1 MSLIQRDVCSLIYE
15 QRWAA
20 LATTGSDGPTASM
33 VAYAPEPGL
42 NGLLIYISQLAAHTG
57 QLLAHPDCS
66 LAISVPDGG
75 LDDPQLLPRV
85 SLRGKATP
93 IARDSA
99 GFAAAAACYVER
111 LPAAAPR
118 LALTDFQL
126 FRFVFEEARF
136 VGGFARAARFE
147 GDPLRKVAVEMGL

>member
-20 LATTGSDGPTASM
+20 LATLGSDGPNASM

-42 NGLLIYISQLAAHTG
+42 NGLLLYISQLATHTG
-57 QLLAHPDCS
+57 QLLTHPECS

-75 LDDPQLLPRV
+75 LGDPQLLARV
-85 SLRGKATP
+85 SLRGRAMP
-93 IARDSA
+93 ISRNSA

-111 LPAAAPR
+111 IPAAASR
-118 LALTDFQL
+118 LVLTDFQL

-147 GDPLRKVAVEMGL
+147 GGPLREVAVEMGL